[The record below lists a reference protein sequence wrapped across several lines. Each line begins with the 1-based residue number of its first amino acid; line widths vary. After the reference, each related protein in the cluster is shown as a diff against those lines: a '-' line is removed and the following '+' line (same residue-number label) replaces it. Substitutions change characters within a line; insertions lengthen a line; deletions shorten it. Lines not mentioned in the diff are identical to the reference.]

1 MYVTDKEKDKSSRK
15 REKGMLEESGTDACS
30 PGIPFNDAVP
40 MIIHV
45 RPDLYR
51 AFMRCVWMHVY
62 ENHLSPLDAQNMLIE
77 DFLRHHGC

>member
-1 MYVTDKEKDKSSRK
+1 MCITDMEKDKSSRK
-15 REKGMLEESGTDACS
+15 REKSILEESGTCACS
-30 PGIPFNDAVP
+30 ADASCHDAVP

-51 AFMRCVWMHVY
+51 AFMRCVWMLVH
-62 ENHLSPLDAQNMLIE
+62 ENSISPLDAQNMLIE